1 MSGATES
8 DAGLVSGLFNT
19 SQQAGAAG
27 GVALLSTVAAART
40 ASLERAHQTAAVAL
54 THGYQ
59 LAFLVGAGLTAGA
72 LCSLSQS
79 CARVGRGGQPYPRG
93 PRRSGPLVVVAGMAV
108 RLAPFGQ
115 REQTCAE
122 RFERVGAQAFR
133 QHRVDPSGRRTDH
146 ALGCPASLG
155 GPDQPVVDRSTG
167 RGAACTAIS
176 RLHSCA
182 SCW

>member
-72 LCSLSQS
+72 LLL
-79 CARVGRGGQPYPRG
+79 AVTVLREGR
-93 PRRSGPLVVVAGMAV
+93 PRRPAVPTRASPVGPASRGRRDGRATCAV
-108 RLAPFGQ
+108 R
-115 REQTCAE
+115 
-122 RFERVGAQAFR
+122 
-133 QHRVDPSGRRTDH
+133 
-146 ALGCPASLG
+146 PA
-155 GPDQPVVDRSTG
+155 
-167 RGAACTAIS
+167 
-176 RLHSCA
+176 
-182 SCW
+182 